1 MRCLAE
7 CISPEPNAVFRAA
20 FTCVDG
26 VWRGQLACRDAT
38 LADDGPHG
46 IVELVDAVFYR
57 PLPEMLGFA
66 GAVQAAAR
74 ARYGGLVGSMATSTS
89 FWTIFRAFLS
99 SAPPRTRCGPQI
111 SWSLTSYVLVRDR
124 ITTAFCLVCSAH
136 RHHHQSIT
144 RCKDTNPSHGSNHR
158 GDRSPSDG
166 SVQSGRSI
174 QPLAVVDLSQPKPP
188 HTMQPQPPQP
198 LPTTP
203 TTPTIPTTPTNQPR

>member
-46 IVELVDAVFYR
+46 IVELVDAGFYR

-99 SAPPRTRCGPQI
+99 SAPPRTRC
-111 SWSLTSYVLVRDR
+111 VL
-124 ITTAFCLVCSAH
+124 CS
-136 RHHHQSIT
+136 T
-144 RCKDTNPSHGSNHR
+144 WCPC
-158 GDRSPSDG
+158 
-166 SVQSGRSI
+166 
-174 QPLAVVDLSQPKPP
+174 
-188 HTMQPQPPQP
+188 
-198 LPTTP
+198 
-203 TTPTIPTTPTNQPR
+203 